1 MNSKMLIV
9 YYLLEIIILSV
20 MIINIKKISRAEI
33 KNNFLNYIIMC
44 IICGVALINNL
55 YNITFFKSIIALVLI
70 LLLIKIFFRIEIQE
84 ATFYALLYSLMSLV
98 LELLLSPIILFN
110 FKNVNELNT
119 NIQLKVIFTLVNC
132 IILIFI
138 FSTKIVLKYIYK
150 INVVTKKHINM
161 NNIMFVVI
169 LFLSIIGTIRA
180 VETNNNLLIAI
191 SLIFVIFILF
201 ALRIT
206 TIDKYNIKLLEEKN
220 ECLNNSFRAYSETI
234 DECRKLKHNL
244 KNELHTLNTTIP
256 KRYQKNVNLIISKYN
271 KNYEWINKIH
281 EIPKGLQGM
290 IYLKSTEAKEF
301 GIKLIIN
308 TENNINSTDINY
320 LDLCNIIGILLD
332 NAIEAVKSVEEKNIF
347 LDIVIDKKENKINIY
362 NHFNNKINLNKI
374 GTKNYSTKQIKSG
387 IGINYIKNLNNK
399 IKINFKIIDD
409 LFISQVRIRK

>member
-1 MNSKMLIV
+1 M
-9 YYLLEIIILSV
+9 
-20 MIINIKKISRAEI
+20 
-33 KNNFLNYIIMC
+33 
-44 IICGVALINNL
+44 
-55 YNITFFKSIIALVLI
+55 
-70 LLLIKIFFRIEIQE
+70 
-84 ATFYALLYSLMSLV
+84 
-98 LELLLSPIILFN
+98 
-110 FKNVNELNT
+110 
-119 NIQLKVIFTLVNC
+119 
-132 IILIFI
+132 
-138 FSTKIVLKYIYK
+138 
-150 INVVTKKHINM
+150 
-161 NNIMFVVI
+161 
-169 LFLSIIGTIRA
+169 
-180 VETNNNLLIAI
+180 IAI

-244 KNELHTLNTTIP
+244 KNELYTLNTTIP

>member
-244 KNELHTLNTTIP
+244 KNELYTLNTTIP

>member
-1 MNSKMLIV
+1 MNLKMLIV

-44 IICGVALINNL
+44 IICSAALVNNL
-55 YNITFFKSIIALVLI
+55 YNITFFKSIVALVLI

-150 INVVTKKHINM
+150 INVVTKKYINM
-161 NNIMFVVI
+161 NNILFVII

-244 KNELHTLNTTIP
+244 KNELYTLNTTIP